1 MNNIIRFAPA
11 TLTLAILSTLYQSAH
26 AAEDPLADGE
36 TMVVQAT
43 AEEALKQ
50 QPGVS
55 IITAKDIE
63 KDPPVNDLS
72 EIIRKMPG
80 VNLTGNSATG
90 SRGNNRQI
98 DIRGMGPENTLI
110 LIDGVPVTS
119 RNSVRYSWRGERD
132 TRGDTNWVPPEMVER
147 IEVLRG
153 PAAAR
158 YGSGARRRRQYHHQ
172 TPHQRLARLALPVH

>member
-80 VNLTGNSATG
+80 VNSPETA
-90 SRGNNRQI
+90 RQ
-98 DIRGMGPENTLI
+98 
-110 LIDGVPVTS
+110 
-119 RNSVRYSWRGERD
+119 
-132 TRGDTNWVPPEMVER
+132 
-147 IEVLRG
+147 
-153 PAAAR
+153 AAAVTT
-158 YGSGARRRRQYHHQ
+158 ARSTSAVWGRRTR
-172 TPHQRLARLALPVH
+172 